1 MAWWSHVA
9 DYVVRVWCMCVF
21 VCVCVSRIPS
31 GGWRREVEWLC
42 PPLWVFS
49 YLFSHFFYP
58 YPMSAHTL
66 QQFFFQVKQ
75 LTLLFLISCQFFEQ
89 PLKTI
94 LISLFYLLYP
104 ANLYLYLWTLFAR
117 FVITKMELVSISG
130 EIWFMYIRSCGCKTF
145 SEECT
150 FTEESS

>member
-1 MAWWSHVA
+1 MWLTMWFASGA
-9 DYVVRVWCMCVF
+9 CVCLY
-21 VCVCVSRIPS
+21 VCVYPESQAEDGEGKWSGCV
-31 GGWRREVEWLC
+31 
-42 PPLWVFS
+42 PPFGVFLLILS
-49 YLFSHFFYP
+49 LFSHFFYP
-58 YPMSAHTL
+58 YPMSAHSL

-117 FVITKMELVSISG
+117 FVITKMVLVSISG